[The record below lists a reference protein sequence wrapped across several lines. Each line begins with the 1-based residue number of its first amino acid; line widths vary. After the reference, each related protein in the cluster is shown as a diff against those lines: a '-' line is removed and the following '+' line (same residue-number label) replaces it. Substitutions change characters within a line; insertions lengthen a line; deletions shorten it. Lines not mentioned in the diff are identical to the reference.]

1 MSQPWSAY
9 CGGSLPSSSTST
21 YELATVGSA
30 TDAFVVLLREQFDL
44 ILLDIVL
51 PVIDYWHVQQ
61 AAGLDLL
68 KRVRDLGVTA
78 PVLMMTGGA
87 GGTPREV
94 EAFIEGPS
102 ATRPLSLRFSSG
114 NCRSP
119 RSSLRPRAPKRFL
132 PVDLLIADA
141 ELAADFAARERRPR
155 PGATP
160 ARSARR

>member
-1 MSQPWSAY
+1 VSSA
-9 CGGSLPSSSTST
+9 
-21 YELATVGSA
+21 A
-30 TDAFVVLLREQFDL
+30 DAFVVLLREQFDL

-94 EAFIEGPS
+94 EAFIEGAFGYLHKPF
-102 ATRPLSLRFSSG
+102 ALSELDHLVTLAL
-114 NCRSP
+114 SP
-119 RSSLRPRAPKRFL
+119 R
-132 PVDLLIADA
+132 
-141 ELAADFAARERRPR
+141 AA
-155 PGATP
+155 GG
-160 ARSARR
+160 